1 MASLR
6 ILTTLPRC
14 PQHSSVLLAK
24 RSFFSIQGLSQKT
37 HKERKVLNCS
47 QKEAYA
53 IISNVDDYYK
63 FLPFC
68 TRSQVYTSK
77 KVSDSVTLQKA
88 ELEVGFGMFQEKYM
102 SDVTL
107 EEPRVVK
114 AVAADAS
121 IFKQMV
127 TTWTISPNMPMSK
140 QSAQSRYA
148 SSCLVEFDI
157 KFEFA
162 SPLHAQA
169 GNAFFHKVA
178 DLMMKAFVDQCEKV
192 YRKPAT
198 LKK

>member
-6 ILTTLPRC
+6 FLTRLP
-14 PQHSSVLLAK
+14 QTQLHSPIALAR

-37 HKERKVLNCS
+37 HKERKLLSCS
-47 QKEAYA
+47 QQEAYD
-53 IISNVDDYYK
+53 IISNVNNYHQ

-68 TRSQVYTSK
+68 TRSEVYTSK
-77 KVSDSVTLQKA
+77 KIRQDVTVMKA

-102 SDVTL
+102 SEVTL

-121 IFKQMV
+121 VFKQMV
-127 TTWTISPNMPMSK
+127 TTWTIMPNIPEAK
-140 QSAQSRYA
+140 RNAQSRHA
-148 SSCLVEFDI
+148 PSCLVEFDI

-178 DLMMKAFVDQCEKV
+178 DLMMKAFTDQCEAV
-192 YRKPAT
+192 YKKPAT
-198 LKK
+198 LTR